1 LIPSR
6 VIRFHQSTSDALNH
20 SITEQKLG
28 DYKLKKQICALEY
41 DPSPRPLFTEPLS
54 MMTPDKFPEE
64 ISGSNS
70 KVKKDAKLLMDIKK
84 YAVENINKR
93 LSKSLKAFHISTD
106 SCVMTDMLFSIREYL

>member
-1 LIPSR
+1 
-6 VIRFHQSTSDALNH
+6 
-20 SITEQKLG
+20 
-28 DYKLKKQICALEY
+28 
-41 DPSPRPLFTEPLS
+41 

-93 LSKSLKAFHISTD
+93 LSKILEACQISMD
-106 SCVMTDMLFSIREYL
+106 SGVMTNMLFSIREYL

>member
-6 VIRFHQSTSDALNH
+6 VIRFHQFTSDALDH
-20 SITEQKLG
+20 SITEQELG

-41 DPSPRPLFTEPLS
+41 DLSPRPLFTEPLS

-64 ISGSNS
+64 ISRSNS
-70 KVKKDAKLLMDIKK
+70 KVKKAAKLLMDIKK

-93 LSKSLKAFHISTD
+93 LSKIFEACHISTD